1 VKITVTLT
9 GQEQGRLT
17 ERVDQL
23 IRARI
28 SKPTRPDED
37 DPPPSTAPTRQPPRR
52 RRDRR
57 S

>member
-1 VKITVTLT
+1 VKITVTIT
-9 GQEQGRLT
+9 GNEQRRLT

-23 IRARI
+23 IRART
-28 SKPTRPDED
+28 SKPAPPRDDDLPSATTPARRP
-37 DPPPSTAPTRQPPRR
+37 TRR